1 MSPETQTPPVALPF
15 GAAFDRL
22 QQIAEALGTDEAIE
36 PERLIA
42 LLREGKGLERA
53 LREHLD
59 RVEQEVRAIEDGDGA
74 AAFRIVT
81 GPEATGTPAPG
92 PAPAS
97 TVAAPAAAEAASP
110 VAAPAPSASPA
121 DGGWPAASAAP
132 PASPAPVA
140 PRADVDSDFGP
151 PPSFDAPSFD
161 PPPAAPAAD
170 AAPGLFAA
178 DDDIPF

>member
-1 MSPETQTPPVALPF
+1 MTPETETSAPTTLPF

-22 QQIAEALGTDEAIE
+22 QQIAAQLGTDEAIE

-74 AAFRIVT
+74 ASFRI
-81 GPEATGTPAPG
+81 ATGEQA
-92 PAPAS
+92 
-97 TVAAPAAAEAASP
+97 
-110 VAAPAPSASPA
+110 
-121 DGGWPAASAAP
+121 AAP
-132 PASPAPVA
+132 PLAPAPVA
-140 PRADVDSDFGP
+140 PA
-151 PPSFDAPSFD
+151 APSA
-161 PPPAAPAAD
+161 PPESAPRATEPEPEPLPPVAAAPTPTPTAAPPAPPAP
-170 AAPGLFAA
+170 PGLFA

>member
-22 QQIAEALGTDEAIE
+22 QQIAETLGTDEAIE

-81 GPEATGTPAPG
+81 GPEATATPAPG
-92 PAPAS
+92 PA
-97 TVAAPAAAEAASP
+97 AASP
-110 VAAPAPSASPA
+110 VAAPAVVE
-121 DGGWPAASAAP
+121 AAAPAP
-132 PASPAPVA
+132 PASPAPAA

-151 PPSFDAPSFD
+151 PPSFDGPSFD
-161 PPPAAPAAD
+161 PPPAAPPAD